1 MSITRTLL
9 TGFALLPLLT
19 ACQVYTGKP
28 EGPPAATRLQGQLQA
43 QGGQL
48 LFTPCQEQRH
58 FVLVDSGNTGIT
70 REAGQLLADGQDS
83 LFADLAGQLAGSQGN
98 GSDGRLEVS
107 QLYRVQG
114 EGHGCDDLN
123 FKRLTLRASG
133 SEPFWQVEVGN
144 KGLVLNRPGEQ
155 PLALPYLEEQ
165 LPEGRLN
172 FSSEANGRRLE
183 LWAAPQR
190 CVDGMSGAVNHLSAE
205 LRLDGQ
211 VLRGCAHFGGARD

>member
-9 TGFALLPLLT
+9 ASFALLPLLT

-28 EGPPAATRLQGQLQA
+28 EGPPPATRLQGQLQV

-48 LFTPCQEQRH
+48 FFTPCQEQRR
-58 FVLVDSGNTGIT
+58 FALVDSGNTGVT
-70 REAGQLLADGQDS
+70 RAAAELLADGQAA
-83 LFADLAGQLAGSQGN
+83 LFADLAGRLGGSQGN
-98 GSDGRLEVS
+98 GSDGRFEVS
-107 QLYRVQG
+107 QLYRIQG

-133 SEPFWQVEVGN
+133 NEPFWQVEVGG
-144 KGLVLNRPGEQ
+144 KGLVLNRPDQ
-155 PLALPYLEEQ
+155 PPLALPYLEEQ

-183 LWAAPQR
+183 LWVAPQR
-190 CVDGMSGAVNHLSAE
+190 CVDGMSGAVSHLSAE

-211 VLRGCAHFGGARD
+211 VQRGCAHFGGARN

>member
-9 TGFALLPLLT
+9 TSFALLPLLT

-28 EGPPAATRLQGQLQA
+28 EGPPPATRLQGQLQA

-48 LFTPCQEQRH
+48 FFTPCQEQRR
-58 FVLVDSGNTGIT
+58 FVVVDGNTGVT

-83 LFADLAGQLAGSQGN
+83 LFADLAGQLGGSQGN
-98 GSDGRLEVS
+98 GSDGRFELS
-107 QLYRVQG
+107 QLYRIQG

-123 FKRLTLRASG
+123 FKRLTLRAAG
-133 SEPFWQVEVGN
+133 NEPFWQVEVGN
-144 KGLVLNRPGEQ
+144 KGLVLNRPGHE

-165 LPEGRLN
+165 LPEGRLS
-172 FSSEANGRRLE
+172 FSSEANGRRLD
-183 LWAAPQR
+183 LWVAPQR

-211 VLRGCAHFGGARD
+211 VLRGCAHFGGARN

>member
-28 EGPPAATRLQGQLQA
+28 DTPPAATRLQGQLQA

-48 LFTPCQEQRH
+48 FFIPCQEQRR

-70 REAGQLLADGQDS
+70 REAAQLLADGQAA
-83 LFADLAGQLAGSQGN
+83 LFADLAGRLGGSQGN
-98 GSDGRLEVS
+98 GSDGRFELS

-123 FKRLTLRASG
+123 FKRLALRASG
-133 SEPFWQVEVGN
+133 SEPFWQVEVGS

-183 LWAAPQR
+183 LWVAPQR
-190 CVDGMSGAVNHLSAE
+190 CVDGMSGAVSHLSAE

-211 VLRGCAHFGGARD
+211 VQRGCAHFGGARN